1 MGEQSVRL
9 SVLVPVYNV
18 ERFLPRCLESLEAQT
33 LPEIEVLLIDDGST
47 DGSGEICDAYAAKD
61 ARFRVIHQENR
72 GLSAVRNRSLE
83 EAAGEYVMFVDA
95 DDWVEPDFCETPWR
109 CAVEQDADV
118 VFFRYRRTKENGE
131 ILPLAGSVP
140 TGLIDRSTALDLIF
154 GPSGSYVWDK
164 LWKKSLFRGICF
176 PDVVVYSD
184 VGTSYRLI
192 LQAERIVSL
201 DRALYYYR
209 RRRGSNITLRADRAM
224 ENYYEMHT
232 TRYLALKELG
242 YNPPLLQARRVAVC
256 LSYAMRRRED
266 PADPPSLL
274 CRQTLR
280 ELKTAPK
287 SKDRK
292 HRFFLFLL
300 RHCPPLFELGCVLSG
315 QRREKRPARKL
326 RQRPENGS

>member
-109 CAVEQDADV
+109 CAVEHGADL
-118 VFFRYRRTKENGE
+118 VFFRYRRTKEDGE
-131 ILPLAGSVP
+131 LLPLAGKVP
-140 TGLIDRSTALDLIF
+140 TGQIDRSAALDLLF
-154 GPSGSYVWDK
+154 GASGSYVWDK
-164 LWKKSLFRGICF
+164 LWKRSLFRDIRF
-176 PDVVVYSD
+176 PDVSAYSD
-184 VGTSYRLI
+184 VGTTYRLI
-192 LQAERIVSL
+192 LRAERIVSL

-209 RRRGSNITLRADRAM
+209 RRRGSIITLRADRAM
-224 ENYYEMHT
+224 ESYYAMHT
-232 TRYLALKELG
+232 ARYRALQEIG
-242 YNPPLLQARRVAVC
+242 YNPQLLQARRAAVC
-256 LSYAMRRRED
+256 LTYAMRRRKD
-266 PADPPSLL
+266 PADPISIL
-274 CRQTLR
+274 CRQELR
-280 ELKTAPK
+280 AWKTPPK